1 MPRSRWNVFLACMFI
16 GLGIGMIFDQ
26 AGAGIIIGMGVGFLL
41 EGLLES
47 VSTEKKEV
55 FEERRV
61 AYGSRARNVLGA
73 VVLAVIGIGFIFG
86 GLSLAGL
93 IVIPEYLWRSLGALI
108 IIALGIAFL
117 LGAFHA
123 FKE

>member
-1 MPRSRWNVFLACMFI
+1 MPRSRWNIFLACMFI
-16 GLGIGMIFDQ
+16 GLGIGMLFDQ
-26 AGAGIIIGMGVGFLL
+26 AGAGIIIGMGIGFLV

-55 FEERRV
+55 LEERRIV
-61 AYGSRARNVLGA
+61 YAPRARSILGG

>member
-16 GLGIGMIFDQ
+16 GLGIGMLFDQ
-26 AGAGIIIGMGVGFLL
+26 AGAGIIIGMGVGFLV

-55 FEERRV
+55 FEERRIV
-61 AYGSRARNVLGA
+61 YAPKARSILGA

-93 IVIPEYLWRSLGALI
+93 IVIPEYLWRSLGALV